1 MLCPVVTGGVYLE
14 RRQLPPEWKW
24 RKLPESAWDLHAV
37 PELLSSVGLVIW
49 VIAPHNDGDAER
61 DGRENA
67 ALSVVAGYA
76 EARPEIE
83 LRVLKAKNARAV
95 VDVIADRTEFSSLQE
110 YRECLKK
117 IHDEWDTRHAREL
130 ANTSCPPV
138 RPRFETLP
146 TR

>member
-67 ALSVVAGYA
+67 AYPWSPDMLKHGPRSNYA
-76 EARPEIE
+76 
-83 LRVLKAKNARAV
+83 
-95 VDVIADRTEFSSLQE
+95 
-110 YRECLKK
+110 C
-117 IHDEWDTRHAREL
+117 
-130 ANTSCPPV
+130 
-138 RPRFETLP
+138 
-146 TR
+146 